1 MTAVAVERLHNHA
14 LSGIDMEV
22 EDGECLALMGPSGA
36 GKSTLLHAIA
46 GLLPYR
52 GAIFFDGRPVDR
64 LPPHERGVGMVF
76 QDLFL
81 FPHLSVRSNLTIAM
95 ARLSLGKRAERDR
108 SGDLLSRFGLQGLA
122 GRRPDELSGGEKQ
135 RVALA
140 RAVATSPRLL
150 LLDEPLSSLDAATA
164 KALRREIRCFQ
175 QESRIT
181 TILVTHSRE
190 EAAEL
195 GDRIGV
201 MEEGKLVSG

>member
-1 MTAVAVERLHNHA
+1 MTAIAVERLHNRA

-52 GAIFFDGRPVDR
+52 GTIFFDGRPVDR

-108 SGDLLSRFGLQGLA
+108 SGDILSRFGLQDLA

-150 LLDEPLSSLDAATA
+150 LLDEPLSSLDAASA
-164 KALRREIRCFQ
+164 EGLRQEIHSFQ
-175 QESRIT
+175 RESRIT

-190 EAAEL
+190 EAGEL

-201 MEEGKLVSG
+201 MEGGKLMSG